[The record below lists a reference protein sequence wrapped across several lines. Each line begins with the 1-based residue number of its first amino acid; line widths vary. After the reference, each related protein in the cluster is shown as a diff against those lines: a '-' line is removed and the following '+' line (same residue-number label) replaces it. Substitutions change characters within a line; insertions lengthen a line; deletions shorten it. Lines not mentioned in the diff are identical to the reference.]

1 MDPKYNV
8 VLFACDKWGYS
19 AADLTGTCRMKYNTG
34 VKIIR
39 LRCTG
44 RVDIAHI
51 MHAIRAGADAV
62 MVVGWHFGEC
72 DFKDGNI
79 RANERI
85 QFIKRVLDKSGLGGD
100 RVNLYQCSAAE
111 VNRFVEAVE
120 DTIAHLQ
127 KLGPNPIRVKA

>member
-1 MDPKYNV
+1 M
-8 VLFACDKWGYS
+8 
-19 AADLTGTCRMKYNTG
+19 
-34 VKIIR
+34 
-39 LRCTG
+39 
-44 RVDIAHI
+44 
-51 MHAIRAGADAV
+51 
-62 MVVGWHFGEC
+62 
-72 DFKDGNI
+72 